1 MEVVILSELSIIGLQ
16 NSVDQLLKSFTK
28 GGIEYHLDVLESRG
42 AREWMFHVIKPLISC
57 IYCMS
62 SVWGTVFYFTWSFL
76 YGGGVLGWIPSIFA
90 IAGTIYVL
98 KSIGND

>member
-1 MEVVILSELSIIGLQ
+1 MTVAILSALSIIGLQ
-16 NSVDQLLKSFTK
+16 SSVDQLLKTFTK
-28 GGIEYHLDVLESRG
+28 GGIEYHLDLLETKGVRDWIFK
-42 AREWMFHVIKPLISC
+42 ALKPLISC

-62 SVWGTVFYFTWSFL
+62 SVWGTIFYFTWSFI

>member
-1 MEVVILSELSIIGLQ
+1 MIVVILSALSIIGLQ
-16 NSVDQLLKSFTK
+16 NSVDQLLKTFTK
-28 GGIEYHLDVLESRG
+28 GGIEYHLDALEFHAPEWVFYVL
-42 AREWMFHVIKPLISC
+42 KPLISC

-62 SVWGTVFYFTWSFL
+62 SFWGTIFYFTWSFIE
-76 YGGGVLGWIPSIFA
+76 GGGVLGWIPSIFA

>member
-1 MEVVILSELSIIGLQ
+1 MTVVILSALSIIGLQ
-16 NSVDQLLKSFTK
+16 NSVDLLLETFTGK
-28 GGIEYHLDVLESRG
+28 DLGVYWDMLEDKKYRD
-42 AREWMFHVIKPLISC
+42 WLKPIIFCS
-57 IYCMS
+57 YCMA
-62 SVWGTVFYFTWSFL
+62 SVWGTIFYFIWSFI